1 MKPGHRAEAKLVIV
15 EEEYRGTFSMETRV
29 TGRVRAVFT
38 NLKDNNSFL
47 KAVEGGIVQVVQSC
61 VNGSGGAVSI
71 DRDTDTVV
79 FQTRG
84 KCTFCYGLRQDV
96 EVDQVPLLRCDSA
109 PGRLDSSPPGV
120 AVYYNNR
127 DRRAHN
133 YAMA

>member
-1 MKPGHRAEAKLVIV
+1 MIV

-47 KAVEGGIVQVVQSC
+47 KAVEGGIVQVVQKC
-61 VNGSGGAVSI
+61 VNGSGDVVRI
-71 DRDTDTVV
+71 DRDTVV

-96 EVDQVPLLRCDSA
+96 EVDQVPL
-109 PGRLDSSPPGV
+109 
-120 AVYYNNR
+120 
-127 DRRAHN
+127 
-133 YAMA
+133 